1 MIKTEKENRKIET
14 KYRWETLDV
23 IPLLPF
29 VGINNCQ
36 HILHTFKIMVHL
48 YSTDE
53 RIHRFSIGYMV
64 NSSLHVNKLFI
75 EQVEIILNAT
85 FHERTMVPIIYVMKK
100 EEYIY
105 YCTNNIL

>member
-1 MIKTEKENRKIET
+1 
-14 KYRWETLDV
+14 
-23 IPLLPF
+23 
-29 VGINNCQ
+29 
-36 HILHTFKIMVHL
+36 MVHL

-100 EEYIY
+100 KNTYIIALIIFY
-105 YCTNNIL
+105 ENKVTKQKKVYRVLNCVIYSLMDNYILIDYL